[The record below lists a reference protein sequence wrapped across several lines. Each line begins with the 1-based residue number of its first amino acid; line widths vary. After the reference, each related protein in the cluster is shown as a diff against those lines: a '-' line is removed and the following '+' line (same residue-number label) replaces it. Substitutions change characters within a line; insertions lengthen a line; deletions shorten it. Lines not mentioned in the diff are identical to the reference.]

1 MQHATTSPPDYFFFI
16 MQTYKMYLGL
26 TRPDNEIITTEQFNA
41 YTQEVLDTMFDG
53 YTISD
58 AVGNWKGEREQTKIV
73 SICTEYKDLVQK
85 AANLYKE
92 FFEQDAVAI
101 STLPALE
108 MV

>member
-1 MQHATTSPPDYFFFI
+1 MN
-16 MQTYKMYLGL
+16 TYQMYLGL
-26 TRPDNEIITTEQFNA
+26 TRPDNETITTEQFNA
-41 YTQEVLDTMFDG
+41 YTQEVLNTMFDG
-53 YTISD
+53 YTITD
-58 AVGNWKGEREQTKIV
+58 AVGNWKGKREATKIV
-73 SICTEYKDLVQK
+73 SICTEYKHLVTK

>member
-1 MQHATTSPPDYFFFI
+1 MN
-16 MQTYKMYLGL
+16 TYQLYLGL
-26 TRPDNEIITTEQFNA
+26 TRPDNETITTEQFNA
-41 YTQEVLDTMFDG
+41 YTQEVLNTMFDG
-53 YTISD
+53 YTITD
-58 AVGNWKGEREQTKIV
+58 AVGNWKGKREATKIV
-73 SICTEYKDLVQK
+73 SLCTEYKDLVEK

>member
-1 MQHATTSPPDYFFFI
+1 
-16 MQTYKMYLGL
+16 MYLGL
-26 TRPDNEIITTEQFNA
+26 NRPDNEIITTEQFNA

-85 AANLYKE
+85 PQTFIRNFLNRMPSQFLHCQLSRWFNRHL
-92 FFEQDAVAI
+92 FFVSFVTFHNNHNKPQ
-101 STLPALE
+101 
-108 MV
+108 